1 MASCR
6 ESELLAKK
14 KELVNDHI
22 VYLVLKRL
30 MDIVGASVGLLLASP
45 IMLIVAILI
54 KLEDPKGP
62 TFFSQVRNGAYPK
75 TFKMYK
81 FRSMYIDA
89 EERLQELMHLNE
101 QSGPAFKIK
110 DDPRITKIGKFIR
123 KTSLDELP
131 QLFNVLRGDMSLVGP
146 RPLLVEYLPLY
157 SKEQMKRH
165 NVRPGITGYAQV
177 NGRNNISWTKKFELD
192 VYYVENFSLWLDVK
206 ILFQTV
212 AKVLGQAD
220 INQEGNVTMEKF
232 NGMN

>member
-62 TFFSQVRNGAYPK
+62 IFFSQVRNGADPK

-89 EERLQELMHLNE
+89 EERLQDLMHHNE
-101 QSGPAFKIK
+101 QSGPAFKMK
-110 DDPRITKIGKFIR
+110 YDPRITRVGKFIR

-131 QLFNVLRGDMSLVGP
+131 QLFNVLKGDMSLVGP
-146 RPLLVEYLPLY
+146 RPAIPREVEQYTAYQKQRLFV
-157 SKEQMKRH
+157 K
-165 NVRPGITGYAQV
+165 PGLMCIWQV
-177 NGRNNISWTKKFELD
+177 SGRNNIGFDEWVELD
-192 VYYVENFSLWLDVK
+192 IEYIKTRNLWLDIK
-206 ILFQTV
+206 LILMTIP
-212 AKVLGQAD
+212 AMLGDENAS
-220 INQEGNVTMEKF
+220 
-232 NGMN
+232 

>member
-1 MASCR
+1 MAYCR

-30 MDIVGASVGLLLASP
+30 MDIVGASLGLLLASP

-54 KLEDPKGP
+54 KFEDPKGP
-62 TFFSQVRNGAYPK
+62 IFFSQVRNGAYPK

-89 EERLQELMHLNE
+89 EERLEELMHLNE

-131 QLFNVLRGDMSLVGP
+131 QLFNILKGEMSLVGP
-146 RPLLVEYLPLY
+146 RPAIPREIEQYTPYQMQRLLV
-157 SKEQMKRH
+157 K
-165 NVRPGITGYAQV
+165 PGLTCIWQV
-177 NGRNNISWTKKFELD
+177 SGRNNIGFDEWVELD
-192 VYYVENFSLWLDVK
+192 IEYIKTRNLWLDIK
-206 ILFQTV
+206 LILMTIP
-212 AKVLGQAD
+212 AMLGDENAS
-220 INQEGNVTMEKF
+220 
-232 NGMN
+232 

>member
-1 MASCR
+1 MAYCR

-30 MDIVGASVGLLLASP
+30 MDIVGASLGLLLASP

-54 KLEDPKGP
+54 KFEDPKGP
-62 TFFSQVRNGAYPK
+62 IFFSQVRNGAYPK

-89 EERLQELMHLNE
+89 EERLEELMHLNE

-110 DDPRITKIGKFIR
+110 DDPRITKVGKFIR

-131 QLFNVLRGDMSLVGP
+131 QLFNVLKGDMSLVGP
-146 RPLLVEYLPLY
+146 RPAIPREIEQYTPYQMQRLLV
-157 SKEQMKRH
+157 K
-165 NVRPGITGYAQV
+165 PGLTCIW
-177 NGRNNISWTKKFELD
+177 RS
-192 VYYVENFSLWLDVK
+192 
-206 ILFQTV
+206 
-212 AKVLGQAD
+212 
-220 INQEGNVTMEKF
+220 
-232 NGMN
+232 